1 MQRCDDLE
9 MRTSGQPEKH
19 VLTTISGILVVMF
32 CGSTVDLLAKE
43 SREV

>member
-1 MQRCDDLE
+1 MQRSDDLE

-19 VLTTISGILVVMF
+19 VLTTIPGILVVMF
-32 CGSTVDLLAKE
+32 STVDLLARE